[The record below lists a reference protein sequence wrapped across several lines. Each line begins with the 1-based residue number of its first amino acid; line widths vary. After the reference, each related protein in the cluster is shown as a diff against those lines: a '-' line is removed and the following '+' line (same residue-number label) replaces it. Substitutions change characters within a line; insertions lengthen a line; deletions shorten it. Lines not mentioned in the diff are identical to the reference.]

1 MIKQIHEI
9 TLKDIVL
16 LDKTKSARHLL
27 KYPFIPV
34 YFVKNKLEKLAKEIF
49 DLIGSN
55 TIEQIENETAKII
68 SLNNLQILEALYKAV
83 QIELNLKAQINVW
96 KLIIDREYKESPLL
110 EQVLKAVLE
119 HTGIDIKTPEDLKRF
134 EDLIEFKIDKHR
146 ENYPSIK
153 PDEKQEV
160 KLQKVLYSIFNYLG
174 EPFNENIRL
183 ITFIEMKEL
192 AEYRIKQAQ
201 KQIENGSI
209 TRNSSN

>member
-1 MIKQIHEI
+1 
-9 TLKDIVL
+9 
-16 LDKTKSARHLL
+16 
-27 KYPFIPV
+27 V
-34 YFVKNKLEKLAKEIF
+34 YAVTCRGYDAGSVAAEKLAKEIF

-83 QIELNLKAQINVW
+83 QTELNLKAQINVW

-110 EQVLKAVLE
+110 EQFLKAVLE

-192 AEYRIKQAQ
+192 AEDRIKQAQ
-201 KQIENGSI
+201 KQIENGK
-209 TRNSSN
+209 